1 MPLGPALTVLIAVVL
16 CVGVLVLLAWVWA
29 RALEVREPTPRRRR
43 VGRGQLIA
51 LPLLLL
57 LLGVRPSS
65 SGSGPP
71 DSGPVVAL
79 RLGVAGALI
88 LALVLYDQDLRR
100 RADDPRTRHRVTGWG
115 IAAIAAV
122 VSAVALVTAEV
133 WASSGEPAIALAV
146 PGSLVALGALGVL
159 DLAVARAILR
169 RRLERAARAG
179 ERTDR

>member
-51 LPLLLL
+51 LPLLL

-122 VSAVALVTAEV
+122 VSAVALVTTEV
-133 WASSGEPAIALAV
+133 WGSSGEPAVALAV
-146 PGSLVALGALGVL
+146 PGSLVALGVLGVL

-179 ERTDR
+179 ERADR